1 MLCFSV
7 NGLWGQWEEW
17 SPCSFSC
24 GPGLSS
30 RARSCDSPRPEHDG
44 KYCVGLSTEEL
55 LCNEKTCPSKPGCN
69 GNIIFSMTSLAD
81 GEWGSWT
88 PWDSCSF
95 SCGAGVSKRTRACD
109 NPPPEKGGKYCPSLS
124 QEERLCI
131 DRPCPGNYKKIYK
144 REFVTVPAFKLMAN
158 GVHGLLGL
166 IVL

>member
-69 GNIIFSMTSLAD
+69 GNILFSMNSLAD
-81 GEWGSWT
+81 GGWGSWT
-88 PWDSCSF
+88 LWHSCSF

-109 NPPPEKGGKYCPSLS
+109 NPAPDHGGLSCALPGAESRDCNTHMCPSMNKAS
-124 QEERLCI
+124 S
-131 DRPCPGNYKKIYK
+131 
-144 REFVTVPAFKLMAN
+144 
-158 GVHGLLGL
+158 
-166 IVL
+166 